1 MSILEI
7 KPDYY
12 DDFHCVGGQCSFTC
26 CQEWKIAVDK
36 DTKKR
41 WRSITAPKG
50 LKDAGR
56 LPEGLSEHS
65 CLNQF
70 IVKKDESDV
79 IGLLPNMKCPFLDE
93 DHLCRLVIDHGE
105 QVLSETC
112 HTFPRDTHT
121 YTDRIERTLVSCCP
135 EIVDRWNERDKLD
148 FIGLNYTSKEAL
160 RGTKD
165 KLKLVRDLM
174 MYHLSHI
181 ESDNRTNL
189 LKGFFIILDI
199 YGKDNKHIIDG
210 ELHINNTSG
219 KSKKVHQKYTDDE
232 NTATNGVAENEISFN
247 IEDYID
253 DQVIC
258 KLESTI
264 DSLDRDAEASLT
276 ERNEL
281 FLDMTENYAAEG
293 RYNSYINPLRNAAE
307 RLDTSKYKDFIKAM
321 KPYETLFRNYLVAE
335 TFTSLLIPGMD
346 IRDMVMQYE
355 WMMMEYAVM
364 MDALYIKW
372 QNSTEN
378 ISYETVREIIVLI
391 SRLTGYDADDI
402 EDYLCDCFESPV
414 WDFSY
419 ADFLLG

>member
-12 DDFHCVGGQCSFTC
+12 DDFHCVGGDCSFTC

-36 DTKKR
+36 DTKKK
-41 WRSITAPKG
+41 WRSITAPKD
-50 LKDAGR
+50 LKKAGR
-56 LPEGLSEHS
+56 LPDGLSEHS

-79 IGLLPNMKCPFLDE
+79 IGLLPNMKCPFLDD

-105 QVLSETC
+105 QVLSDTC

-121 YTDRIERTLVSCCP
+121 YTDRVERTLVSCCP
-135 EIVDRWNERDKLD
+135 EIVDRWHERSELV
-148 FIGLNYTSKEAL
+148 FNNLTYMSKDSL
-160 RGTKD
+160 RSTTD
-165 KLKLVRDLM
+165 KLKLVRDLI
-174 MYHLSHI
+174 MYHLSYR
-181 ESDNRTNL
+181 ETANRTNL
-189 LKGFFIILDI
+189 LKGFFILLDI
-199 YGKDNKHIIDG
+199 YGKDEKG
-210 ELHINNTSG
+210 
-219 KSKKVHQKYTDDE
+219 
-232 NTATNGVAENEISFN
+232 ISFN
-247 IEDYID
+247 IDDYID
-253 DQVIC
+253 DDAIRE
-258 KLESTI
+258 LESTI
-264 DSLDRDAEASLT
+264 SSLDKDPEASLT

-293 RYNSYINPLRNAAE
+293 RYNSFLGPLRKTAE
-307 RLDTSKYKDFIKAM
+307 DLDTTEYEDFIKVIAS
-321 KPYETLFRNYLVAE
+321 YESLFRNYLVAE

-346 IRDMVMQYE
+346 LKDMVMQYQ
-355 WMMMEYAVM
+355 WMMMEYAIM

-372 QNSTEN
+372 QSSGDKTL
-378 ISYETVREIIVLI
+378 SYETVREIIVLV